1 MGHDHHHS
9 SHSHSHAHHSHEHGP
24 HRDSTKP
31 LLGAFVLNLSF
42 TLIEIVGSVL
52 TGSVAILADAA
63 HDLGDTLSLGFGL
76 WLERYSKKAADRE
89 FSYGYRRFSLLS
101 ALVSGAAMLVAA
113 VFVFIEVVHRFSA
126 ATPRVP
132 DAKGMLVL
140 AVLGVAFNGY
150 AFFKMGK
157 ARTQNEKMLRW
168 HLFEDAAGWVA
179 VLLGAFII
187 SLTGWVWVDPAL
199 ALGIGAYVF
208 YNVVKNLRQTARLF
222 LQARPDDFNES
233 EFRRRLMEL
242 PGIEGIHDLHV
253 WSLDGHQNILSLHLV
268 LSREAF
274 SLASHVKRK
283 VAEIAHL
290 QSASGAHYHLTIETE
305 IKDEDCRESC

>member
-9 SHSHSHAHHSHEHGP
+9 SHSHHDHG
-24 HRDSTKP
+24 RDSTKP
-31 LLGAFVLNLSF
+31 LLGAFLLNLSF
-42 TLIEIVGSVL
+42 TIIEIVGSIL

-76 WLERYSKKAADRE
+76 WLERYSKKGADNE

-101 ALVSGAAMLVAA
+101 ALVSGAAMLGASA
-113 VFVFIEVVHRFSA
+113 FVFIEVAHRFTA
-126 ATPRVP
+126 PVPRTP
-132 DAKGMLVL
+132 DAKGMLLL

-150 AFFKMGK
+150 AFLKMSK

-168 HLFEDAAGWVA
+168 HLFEDAAGWIA
-179 VLLGAFII
+179 VLLGALLMA
-187 SLTGWVWVDPAL
+187 LTGWFWIDPVL
-199 ALGIGAYVF
+199 ALGIGVYVF
-208 YNVVKNLRQTARLF
+208 YNVAKNLRQTARLF
-222 LQARPDDFNES
+222 LQARPDDFNEV
-233 EFRRRLMEL
+233 EFRRRIMEL

-283 VAEIAHL
+283 VADIAHL